1 MIISI
6 VNLKG
11 GAGKTTIA
19 TNTTFALSRQWKVL
33 LIDTDTQRSA
43 SQWFD
48 NRERE
53 TDSFSVVSIVEEKS
67 LKKQIPVFRQ
77 QYDHIVIDGA
87 PQTDLINA
95 INIFVAD
102 LVIIPVLPSP
112 YDIWATE
119 TLLKRIKTAQEL
131 QPEKKAWFLLNR
143 INDQTALSR
152 DAAEALASFELPIFK
167 TKLHNRVIY
176 ADSAASGLSVLE
188 SANPKARME
197 FEEFYREIETLIR
210 KEK

>member
-11 GAGKTTIA
+11 GAGKTTVA
-19 TNTTFALSRQWKVL
+19 TNITFALSRKRKVL

-43 SQWFD
+43 SQWFG

-53 TDSFSVVSIVEEKS
+53 TDSFSVVSIVEDKS

-77 QYDHIVIDGA
+77 QYDYIVIDGA

-119 TLLKRIKTAQEL
+119 ALLKRVKTAQEL
-131 QPEKKAWFLLNR
+131 QPGKKAWFLLNR

-152 DAAEALASFELPIFK
+152 DAAEALDSFGLPVFK
-167 TKLHNRVIY
+167 TRLHNRVIY

-188 SANPKARME
+188 AANPKARTE